1 MKRTI
6 TFMLTAL
13 LLLTGLTSWGQNR
26 DEVAY
31 TLDPIAGSN
40 NSYTGNCDIEIDG
53 ITWNLTG
60 NSQMIPWR
68 IGGKS
73 ITEVDR
79 ELYSKTAIAENI
91 SQIEIEH
98 GTASGITVNSMT
110 LTVALNSD
118 FTDPV
123 SVLEGEFVASA
134 TTTFVKPDN
143 TDWTNMYYKI
153 TYNVTVSGTSNKF
166 LQFVGA
172 VFYTGEGGQPRAP

>member
-1 MKRTI
+1 MKRTF
-6 TFMLTAL
+6 TFVLTAL
-13 LLLTGLTSWGQNR
+13 LLLTGLSSWGQNR

-31 TLDPIAGSN
+31 TLEPIAGSN

-79 ELYSKTAIAENI
+79 NLYSKTAIAESI

-123 SVLEGEFVASA
+123 SVIEGEFVASS
-134 TTTFVKPDN
+134 TTTFVKPED
-143 TDWTNMYYKI
+143 TDWTN
-153 TYNVTVSGTSNKF
+153 
-166 LQFVGA
+166 LQCNRFGV
-172 VFYTGEGGQPRAP
+172 VQ